1 MFKPHHMEDNTEPP
15 KPPVFKWV
23 VLGVGTLFGVAH
35 IGVLGHLMSRTQM
48 PQIDLPLGDY
58 SSYVIRAGKDGYII
72 EYKANDPKVMTTTKN
87 VKKNGGFLGIG
98 GNTEIE
104 TFQQYTM
111 NGSPNM
117 GGGSM
122 GKWSVKREECIKA
135 AGGGEQTGRLVGAS
149 VGAGAASFLTGVP
162 YIGWVAAGWV
172 AMFGQ
177 DKGAE
182 IGGDLATSMIE
193 GCDEFE

>member
-1 MFKPHHMEDNTEPP
+1 MENPQSNRP
-15 KPPVFKWV
+15 FKWI
-23 VLGVGTLFGVAH
+23 LLSVGTLFGVAH
-35 IGVLGHLMSRTQM
+35 LGVIGHLMSRTQM

-58 SSYVIRAGKDGYII
+58 SSYVIRAGKHGYVI

-87 VKKNGGFLGIG
+87 IKKNGGFLGIG

-111 NGSPNM
+111 NGSPNT

-122 GKWSVKREECIKA
+122 GKWSAKREECIKA
-135 AGGGEQTGRLVGAS
+135 AGGGEQTGRIVGAS
-149 VGAGAASFLTGVP
+149 IGTGAASFLTGIP

-182 IGGDLATSMIE
+182 IGGELATSMME
-193 GCDEFE
+193 GCDEFITETTE